1 MNFAVVAINDIQI
14 MPGNSGYTSRNNT
27 SLQAYICDIFLVE
40 MFELKHIETHIL
52 LLKILIFGENSP
64 FTPLLGELLLEEDVE
79 DEGIG
84 HESSKEEED
93 ASCNCEQIFAG
104 SVKNICWN
112 CEHYLLEL

>member
-1 MNFAVVAINDIQI
+1 MIFRLCLEIQVI
-14 MPGNSGYTSRNNT
+14 RRATIPHYNH
-27 SLQAYICDIFLVE
+27 
-40 MFELKHIETHIL
+40 MFKLKQIL

-93 ASCNCEQIFAG
+93 ASCIVN
-104 SVKNICWN
+104 K
-112 CEHYLLEL
+112 YLLEV

>member
-1 MNFAVVAINDIQI
+1 
-14 MPGNSGYTSRNNT
+14 
-27 SLQAYICDIFLVE
+27 

-93 ASCNCEQIFAG
+93 ASCIVNKYLLHCEQIFAG
-104 SVKNICWN
+104 SVNK
-112 CEHYLLEL
+112 YLLEL